1 MLLTVSLVLF
11 AYLLGSLSSAIIMCR
26 LFSLPDP
33 RSQGSGNPGA
43 TNVLRFGGKKIAIMV
58 LTGDILKGLIPVL
71 VATYA
76 GLTPAGIALVG
87 VAAFLGHLYPVFFGF
102 QGGKGVATALGVLLG
117 MSWLLGLAIIATWL
131 IMAMIFRISSLSAI
145 TAAIAAP
152 FFTWLLQPDPTAI
165 AAVSTMALLLLL
177 RHKRNIQ
184 NLLQGTEPRI
194 GEK

>member
-1 MLLTVSLVLF
+1 MLLTASLVLL

-26 LFSLPDP
+26 IFSLPDP

-76 GLTPAGIALVG
+76 GLTSAGIAVVG

-117 MSWLLGLAIIATWL
+117 MSWLLGLAMIAVWVV
-131 IMAMIFRISSLSAI
+131 MAMIFRISSLAAI
-145 TAAIAAP
+145 TAAICAP
-152 FFTWLLQPDPTAI
+152 LFTWLLVPDPLSMASVTVM
-165 AAVSTMALLLLL
+165 AVFLL
-177 RHKRNIQ
+177 I
-184 NLLQGTEPRI
+184 
-194 GEK
+194 

>member
-1 MLLTVSLVLF
+1 MLLTVSLVLL
-11 AYLLGSLSSAIIMCR
+11 AYLMGSLSSAIIMCR

-76 GLTPAGIALVG
+76 GLAPAGIALVG
-87 VAAFLGHLYPVFFGF
+87 VAAFLGHLYPIFFGF

-117 MSWLLGLAIIATWL
+117 MSWLLGLAMIAVWL
-131 IMAMIFRISSLSAI
+131 VMAVIFRISSLSAI
-145 TAAIAAP
+145 TAAICAP
-152 FFTWLLQPDPTAI
+152 LFTWLLVPDPLSMASVTVM
-165 AAVSTMALLLLL
+165 AAFLLI
-177 RHKRNIQ
+177 RHKSNIS
-184 NLLQGTEPRI
+184 NLLHGKEPRI